1 MSSYKCSAIC
11 RNETGIVK
19 LWTVLKWCRLQW
31 PLDERFKTAVKAW
44 ICYQIVVLRQHFLGL
59 DTQSRVEIMLVSC
72 VFWIANGCSA
82 CRSQVKIMFFTLKQL
97 FPSFTV
103 IKNVLFLRSPFFF
116 HYFSSF
122 FSVSDGKKLTC
133 FNSETNDLDQQ
144 TACRAPVWW
153 SKYTTLVE
161 DTLI

>member
-59 DTQSRVEIMLVSC
+59 DTQSRVEIMLVCC
-72 VFWIANGCSA
+72 VFRLANGCSA
-82 CRSQVKIMFFTLKQL
+82 CRSQVKIMFLMLKQL

-103 IKNVLFLRSPFFF
+103 NKCFKNVLVLRFTFFF
-116 HYFSSF
+116 IIFRSFS
-122 FSVSDGKKLTC
+122 SVSDGKNKIKL
-133 FNSETNDLDQQ
+133 F
-144 TACRAPVWW
+144 
-153 SKYTTLVE
+153 
-161 DTLI
+161 